1 MQLLVEIINHLI
13 LEILLDKVSCDVK
26 DVDGVGKI
34 AENIDEG
41 LSHLTTHVEVCVLV
55 LQQLNGVLD

>member
-1 MQLLVEIINHLI
+1 MQLLIEIINHLI

-41 LSHLTTHVEVCVLV
+41 LSHLTTHVKVCVLV
-55 LQQLNGVLD
+55 L